1 MKTIISFNA
10 MNIMLLGIG
19 MVVGGL
25 TGSALAQTDNQTDAE
40 QGKNNTDSG
49 SSIMDKIAQTDNQ
62 TDAEQGKNNT
72 DSGSSIMDKIGDVAK
87 EKLKEGVQE
96 IIGGSNNK

>member
-1 MKTIISFNA
+1 MKTTISFNA
-10 MNIMLLGIG
+10 MIIMLLGIG

-25 TGSALAQTDNQTDAE
+25 TGSALAQTDNQTNV
-40 QGKNNTDSG
+40 K
-49 SSIMDKIAQTDNQ
+49 
-62 TDAEQGKNNT
+62 QGKNNT

>member
-1 MKTIISFNA
+1 MKTTISFNA
-10 MNIMLLGIG
+10 MIIMLLGIG

-25 TGSALAQTDNQTDAE
+25 TGSALAQSDNQTNAE

-49 SSIMDKIAQTDNQ
+49 N
-62 TDAEQGKNNT
+62 
-72 DSGSSIMDKIGDVAK
+72 SIMDKIGDVAK

>member
-1 MKTIISFNA
+1 MKITISFNA
-10 MNIMLLGIG
+10 MIIMLLGIG

-25 TGSALAQTDNQTDAE
+25 TGSALAQTDNRTNAE
-40 QGKNNTDSG
+40 QAKNNTD
-49 SSIMDKIAQTDNQ
+49 N
-62 TDAEQGKNNT
+62 
-72 DSGSSIMDKIGDVAK
+72 GSSIMDKIGDVAK

>member
-1 MKTIISFNA
+1 MKTTISFNA
-10 MNIMLLGIG
+10 MIIMLLGIG

-25 TGSALAQTDNQTDAE
+25 TGSALAQTDNQT
-40 QGKNNTDSG
+40 NS
-49 SSIMDKIAQTDNQ
+49 
-62 TDAEQGKNNT
+62 EQGKNNT

>member
-1 MKTIISFNA
+1 MKTTISFNA
-10 MNIMLLGIG
+10 MIIMLLGIG
-19 MVVGGL
+19 MVVGGGL
-25 TGSALAQTDNQTDAE
+25 TGSALAQTDNQT
-40 QGKNNTDSG
+40 N
-49 SSIMDKIAQTDNQ
+49 
-62 TDAEQGKNNT
+62 AEQGKNNT

>member
-1 MKTIISFNA
+1 MKTTIFFSATI
-10 MNIMLLGIG
+10 IMLLGIG
-19 MVVGGL
+19 LTVGGL
-25 TGSALAQTDNQTDAE
+25 TVSALAQTNNQTNAQ

-49 SSIMDKIAQTDNQ
+49 SSIIDKI
-62 TDAEQGKNNT
+62 E
-72 DSGSSIMDKIGDVAK
+72 DVAK

>member
-1 MKTIISFNA
+1 M
-10 MNIMLLGIG
+10 
-19 MVVGGL
+19 
-25 TGSALAQTDNQTDAE
+25 TGSALAQTDNQT
-40 QGKNNTDSG
+40 N
-49 SSIMDKIAQTDNQ
+49 
-62 TDAEQGKNNT
+62 AEQGKNNT

>member
-1 MKTIISFNA
+1 MKTTISFNA
-10 MNIMLLGIG
+10 MIIMLLGIG

-25 TGSALAQTDNQTDAE
+25 TGSVLAQTENQTNAE
-40 QGKNNTDSG
+40 QGKNNTDG
-49 SSIMDKIAQTDNQ
+49 
-62 TDAEQGKNNT
+62 E
-72 DSGSSIMDKIGDVAK
+72 SSIMDKIGDVAK